1 MKTKLFLLI
10 LSLTSLCGFSQS
22 ARRQLVVSMY
32 PYIPNP
38 DNFYRKVETKF
49 EQLNPEIDLII
60 RLNADY
66 YDETAGIINEEADIY
81 EVDCILMD
89 DFLEKTKIQPLGAN
103 VSWGDKNPVAL
114 ALFSIN
120 GKDKKRYGLPHWV
133 CGNFLFYNKNDAGMN
148 NISTLK
154 GLENAIGANPTLK
167 TGLLVDLKGKLTLG
181 EMYADGVWDLYAYT
195 PQGYDVSIFCTVDKM
210 DTTVVKNMCRLPKL
224 TYSNWGRVDD
234 YHNKIGFYPRQ
245 FAKGNGRALVGYSES
260 LYNVI
265 EEANNGC
272 ATEENCFNPANIGVS
287 TFVLADKANIPVGW
301 TDALTLDAKLSGQKL
316 ADAENF
322 LNFCMSE
329 ATYKMALIPDYGEAP
344 RYLLP
349 AYKQYYSDPEIL
361 KNAPIYSQLIP
372 IVERMLPV
380 RGKGMSAS
388 LRAIGKKIDKEYL
401 KD

>member
-1 MKTKLFLLI
+1 
-10 LSLTSLCGFSQS
+10 
-22 ARRQLVVSMY
+22 MY

-81 EVDCILMD
+81 EIDCILME
-89 DFLEKTKIQPLGAN
+89 DFVAKAKIQPVTNTSFIG
-103 VSWGDKNPVAL
+103 KKPVPL
-114 ALFSIN
+114 SLISISV
-120 GKDKKRYGLPHWV
+120 DKKVYGLPHWV
-133 CGNFLFYNKNDAGMN
+133 CGNFLFYDKNDAAMSN
-148 NISTLK
+148 VSTLK
-154 GLENAIGANPTLK
+154 GLENAIGANPTIK

-181 EMYADGVWDLYAYT
+181 EMYADGLLDLYAGT
-195 PQGYDVSIFCTVDKM
+195 PQAFNISVFCTVEKM

-224 TYSNWGRVDD
+224 TYSNWGRVDA
-234 YHNKIGFYPRQ
+234 YHDNAGFYPRQ

-260 LYNVI
+260 LYNVV
-265 EEANNGC
+265 EEANYGC
-272 ATEENCFNPANIGVS
+272 ATEEKCFNPANIGVS
-287 TFVLADKANIPVGW
+287 TFVLADKVSMPVGW
-301 TDALTLDAKLSGQKL
+301 TDALALDAKLSGQKL

-322 LNFCMSE
+322 LTFCVSDD
-329 ATYKMALIPDYGEAP
+329 TYKMALIPDYGQAP

-349 AYKQYYSDPEIL
+349 AYRTYYYDAEVL

-372 IVERMLPV
+372 IVEKMIPV
-380 RGKGMSAS
+380 KGKGMSAS